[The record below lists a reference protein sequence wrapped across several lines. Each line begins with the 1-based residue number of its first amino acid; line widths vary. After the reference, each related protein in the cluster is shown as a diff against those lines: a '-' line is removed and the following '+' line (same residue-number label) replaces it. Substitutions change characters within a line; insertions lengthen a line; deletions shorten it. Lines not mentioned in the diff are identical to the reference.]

1 MSLSHYS
8 RSNRRHG
15 AGRRSWEGAGS
26 LAVALGHWV
35 LVGPA
40 TAGIALG
47 RQVRDGVLR
56 WQQRRKAIQE
66 LSRLDDRMLRDIG
79 VRRADIPFVVEV
91 VLNEPSPFKRGAA
104 AGRARV
110 ESHPAAPAPVG
121 CG

>member
-8 RSNRRHG
+8 RSDRRDD

-26 LAVALGHWV
+26 LAVALG
-35 LVGPA
+35 
-40 TAGIALG
+40 
-47 RQVRDGVLR
+47 RQVRDSILR

-104 AGRARV
+104 AGRARG